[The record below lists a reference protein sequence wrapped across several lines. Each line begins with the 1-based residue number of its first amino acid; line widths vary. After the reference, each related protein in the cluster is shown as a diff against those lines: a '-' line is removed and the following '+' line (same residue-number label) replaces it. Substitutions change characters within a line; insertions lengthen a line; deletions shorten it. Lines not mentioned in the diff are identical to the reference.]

1 MFLKRCFLKQQH
13 SEWAVVHFGSFNHKK
28 NGLLASATLKRQSA
42 ALTCSPSYMLLWL
55 CSQWHTNTY
64 CFCSM
69 QSVTVCT
76 IQPEHTASLILNP
89 IMQCTLH
96 LKCSVRRYEPLEL
109 ACLILVKLKWGC
121 EGEMQSSFNLFSIDQ
136 KVLEIMSKP
145 FLFLCIFLFLCLG
158 ICGKYLAARIIF
170 KALMFAYK
178 TTSGSAPLYL
188 NSLLQTYMPSRS
200 LRSASERRITVPS
213 QRGTKSLS
221 QTFSLIVPIWWN
233 DRPNS
238 IPAAESL
245 HIFKKRLTTHLFH
258 LSLTL

>member
-1 MFLKRCFLKQQH
+1 M
-13 SEWAVVHFGSFNHKK
+13 
-28 NGLLASATLKRQSA
+28 LASATLKRQSP

-76 IQPEHTASLILNP
+76 IQPEHTAWDTESHNAMHSSPYIFSKTN
-89 IMQCTLH
+89 
-96 LKCSVRRYEPLEL
+96 EPLEL
-109 ACLILVKLKWGC
+109 ACLILVKWKWGC
-121 EGEMQSSFNLFSIDQ
+121 EGEMQSSFNLISIDQ

-188 NSLLQTYMPSRS
+188 NSLLQTHMPSRS
-200 LRSASERRITVPS
+200 LRSASDQRITVPS

-221 QTFSLIVPIWWN
+221 QTFSLTVPIWWN
-233 DRPNS
+233 DLPNS

-245 HIFKKRLTTHLFH
+245 NIFKKRLTTHLFH
-258 LSLTL
+258 LYLTL